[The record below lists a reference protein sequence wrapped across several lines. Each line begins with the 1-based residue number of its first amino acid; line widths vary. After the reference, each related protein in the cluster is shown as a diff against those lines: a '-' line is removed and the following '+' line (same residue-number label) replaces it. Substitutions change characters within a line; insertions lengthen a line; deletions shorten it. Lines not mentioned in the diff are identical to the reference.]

1 MTKKLTEV
9 LARASSDELK
19 GMLGPATVALV
30 AKMVPGASNQQGFA
44 ELVVS
49 QFGAAGALRNSAVR
63 ATVLN
68 QLTADEAKALC
79 ELLSLPCSDPSNT
92 LKGIGFDR
100 NVEDAGNLRSWFLV
114 DYDTPESAPE
124 EGSRRAEPSDKPLRR
139 HQIEAYQQ
147 LRQCISNRS
156 AKVLVHMPFGA
167 GKLRLVVMAV
177 VDTLRSEPDGEV
189 VLWLAHGNQL
199 CEDAFLEFVQVWQ
212 SSGLRDVTVHK
223 LYGNHPFPDIATL
236 QNAIVVADIEKLSN
250 EKGNDHEALRV
261 LGERM
266 RVLVLND
273 ATHIANPSYSMLLSN
288 LASAKDFSI
297 IGLSG
302 TSRDYFDTVG
312 LSAALKRAFPFPA
325 VQIEHQDPQT
335 LLQRSGHTIPVEIT
349 ILTSPSAA
357 AAAAAATGDRLDSR
371 EDLDA
376 ALASDLDRNK
386 WLIDQLNSVAQSGK
400 KVVFFA
406 NTAEQA
412 RMFVGILALHGAR
425 AMVVTGDMSRE
436 QRLQEMSRFQSR
448 REVKVLCAHNVL
460 VLGSIVQEVMTALV
474 ASPMLSPML
483 HSQLIGRLVNDRTA
497 QSDSQFKLIII
508 DDGIPEYTTLVKY
521 SNVWANME
529 NAK

>member
-1 MTKKLTEV
+1 VTKKLTEV
-9 LARASSDELK
+9 LARASSEELK
-19 GMLGPATVALV
+19 AMLGPATVALV
-30 AKMVPGASNQQGFA
+30 EKMAPGASNQQGFA

-49 QFGAAGALRNSAVR
+49 QFGAAGSLRNPAVR

-68 QLTADEAKALC
+68 QLTTDEATALC

-92 LKGIGFDR
+92 LKRVGFDR

-114 DYDTPESAPE
+114 DYDTPDSAPE

-167 GKLRLVVMAV
+167 GKLRLVVTAV
-177 VDTLRSEPDGEV
+177 VDMLRSEPDGEV

-212 SSGLRDVTVHK
+212 SSGLREVTVHK
-223 LYGNHPFPDIATL
+223 LYGNHPFPDIAIL
-236 QNAIVVADIEKLSN
+236 QNAIVVADIERLSN
-250 EKGNDHEALRV
+250 EKGSDLEALRL
-261 LGERM
+261 LGERT
-266 RVLVLND
+266 RALVLND
-273 ATHIANPSYSMLLSN
+273 ATHIVNPAYSRLLAN
-288 LASAKDFSI
+288 LACAKGFSI
-297 IGLSG
+297 IGISG
-302 TSRDYFDTVG
+302 TSRDYFDAVG

-325 VQIEHQDPQT
+325 IQIEHQDPLN
-335 LLQRSGHTIPVEIT
+335 LLQSNGHTIPVEIK
-349 ILTSPSAA
+349 ILASPLG
-357 AAAAAATGDRLDSR
+357 AAAAATGDRLDIR

-376 ALASDLDRNK
+376 ALASNLDRNR
-386 WLIDQLNSVAQSGK
+386 WLIDQLNSVAQSVK

-436 QRLQEMSRFQSR
+436 QRSQEMSRFQSR
-448 REVKVLCAHNVL
+448 REVAILCAHNVL
-460 VLGSIVQEVMTALV
+460 VSGSIVHEVMTALV

-497 QSDSQFKLIII
+497 QSGSQFKFIII